1 MLCGFNLG
9 GEVYV
14 AAKWEKVENN
24 QGVLTVE
31 VDAAQVDAAL
41 DQAFKKVVQKVSV
54 PGFRKGKIPRK
65 MFEAR
70 FGVESLYQD
79 ALDILLPA
87 AYGQAVR
94 ETGIEPVDR
103 PEVEI
108 EQMGK
113 GKNLIFKATVTVK
126 PEVKLGDYKNLTIE
140 PKEFAVTDADVDAE
154 LKRMQERHAE
164 LVVVES
170 GKAENGDIVQ
180 IDFEGFQDGVPFE
193 GGKAEN
199 YSLELGSGTFVPG
212 FEEQVTGMEIGE
224 EKEISITFPEEYHSP
239 NLAGKQAQFKV
250 KLNGIKRKNLPVLDD
265 EFAKDVSEF
274 DTLEELKADTRK
286 KLEEKAAQDKETYV
300 REQLLLKAS
309 ENAEIDI
316 PGVMIEQELDQM
328 VNEFAQRLRYQGMD
342 IDLYYQFSGMD
353 ESQLRDQFRADA
365 TTRVRTA
372 LTLDAIAKAEN
383 VQVTEEDITEEL
395 NKLASVYGRPADELR
410 KIFTAQDGLAGLKHD
425 IKARKTV
432 DLLVAENKVTA

>member
-1 MLCGFNLG
+1 M
-9 GEVYV
+9 

-24 QGVLTVE
+24 QGILTVE

-103 PEVEI
+103 PEVDI
-108 EQMGK
+108 EQIGK

-140 PKEFAVTDADVDAE
+140 PKEFAVTEEDVDAE

-224 EKEISITFPEEYHSP
+224 EKEINITFPEEYHSP
-239 NLAGKQAQFKV
+239 SLAGKQAVFKV

-286 KLEEKAAQDKETYV
+286 KLEEKAAKDKDTYV

-316 PGVMIEQELDQM
+316 PGVMIEHELDQM
-328 VNEFAQRLRYQGMD
+328 VNEFAQRLRIQGMD

-353 ESQLRDQFRADA
+353 ESQLRDQFRTDA

-383 VQVTEEDITEEL
+383 IQVTEEEITEEL

-410 KIFTAQDGLAGLKHD
+410 KIFNAQDGLAGLKQD